1 VKRPSPR
8 WDAIAPIV
16 TLLVIFLLQHPIAAQ
31 ISASPSAMN
40 FGSVAVGS
48 KATLSGA
55 LINSSTGDVTVRGV
69 SVNGTSFAFGG
80 LAFPVTIAPGQSV
93 TFSETF
99 APSTMGTV
107 SGSFDFTLKPAM
119 NQKGSRGVFKASV
132 ALSGTGTAAATGQLS
147 ANPSSL
153 AFGTVVLGASSSQ
166 YQTVTNSG
174 SASVSISQAA
184 VSSAAFSVSGLSLPQ
199 TLASGQSLTFSV
211 AFTPQ
216 TSGTTSGNLTLT
228 SNATNSSLGIALSGS
243 ASSAGQLSVNPG
255 NIDFGSVMVGQS
267 ATRTG
272 TMTAS
277 GSSVTISSASPS
289 TAEFALSGLALPLTL
304 NASQSVSYNVTFTPQ
319 ASGSTSANLVFAS
332 NAATSAVTEAL
343 SGTGA
348 AAPTHSVDLSWD
360 ASSAVAGYNVYRG
373 SQSSGPFAKV
383 NSTLDATTT
392 YTDTSV
398 QAGST
403 YYYVAT
409 SVDGAGAES
418 AFSAVVSASIPTP

>member
-1 VKRPSPR
+1 MKRPSPR
-8 WDAIAPIV
+8 WNAIAPIV
-16 TLLVIFLLQHPIAAQ
+16 TFLVIFLLQLPIAAQ
-31 ISASPSAMN
+31 IAGSPSAMN

-55 LINSSTGDVTVRGV
+55 LINSSTASVTVKGV
-69 SVNGTSFAFGG
+69 SVNGASYAFGG
-80 LAFPVTIAPGQSV
+80 LAFPLTIAPGQSV
-93 TFSETF
+93 TFSGTF
-99 APSTMGTV
+99 APSAVGTV
-107 SGSFDFTLKPAM
+107 GGSFDFTLKSAM
-119 NQKGSRGVFKASV
+119 NQKGSRGTFKTSV
-132 ALSGTGTAAATGQLS
+132 GLSGTGTTAAAGQLS

-153 AFGTVVLGASSSQ
+153 AFGMVAVGGSSSQ

-184 VSSAAFSVSGLSLPQ
+184 VSSAAFSVSGLSVPQ
-199 TLASGQSLTFSV
+199 TLTPGQSLTFSV

-228 SNATNSSLGIALSGS
+228 SNATNPSLAIALSGS
-243 ASSAGQLSVNPG
+243 SSSPGQLSVNPG
-255 NIDFGSVMVGQS
+255 SVDFGSVVVGQS
-267 ATRTG
+267 ATKTG
-272 TMTAS
+272 TLTAS

-289 TAEFALSGLALPLTL
+289 TAEFALSGLALPLSL
-304 NASQSVSYNVTFTPQ
+304 NAGQSVSYNVTFTPQ
-319 ASGSTSANLVFAS
+319 MSGTTAANLSFAS
-332 NAATSAVTEAL
+332 NAATSVVTEAL

-360 ASSAVAGYNVYRG
+360 SSSAVAGYNLYRG
-373 SQSSGPFAKV
+373 SQASGPFNKI

-409 SVDGAGAES
+409 AVDTSGVES
-418 AFSAVVSASIPTP
+418 AYSAAVSVVIPTP